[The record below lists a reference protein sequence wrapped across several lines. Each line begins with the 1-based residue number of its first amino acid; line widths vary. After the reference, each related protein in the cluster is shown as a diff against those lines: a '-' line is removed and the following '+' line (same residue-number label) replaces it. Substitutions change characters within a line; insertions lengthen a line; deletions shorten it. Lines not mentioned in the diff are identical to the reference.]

1 MALKPPYSSEASG
14 VSRSRTQAET
24 VHFWDYLESLLDA
37 TDCTSEAQVN
47 SALVA
52 YVKTASERYGDY
64 LVDDRDFYRVALLLL
79 SAPLYERNK
88 AFCISKML
96 SLLSIDLL
104 EMSMKFVISY
114 ILLCECKAD
123 SSSLDYV
130 LDYQGFTVIYN
141 KLYEHFA
148 YLHRYSND
156 EESKLEANITEL
168 DEEINEELR
177 KISTVLLDL
186 LFQILKYSKCE
197 LGNLQQVDDFF
208 VYYMMVSLRSD
219 TVEDMYNNAKF
230 RLLLALNEQY
240 IISNHKAGLEN
251 KVYAYLMNHTVS
263 KQFMELL
270 LLQFNRTIDKSL
282 QIMMCKI
289 IYLIL
294 TSRDDIAMN
303 YFYLNDLHVVTDVL
317 IRNLTN
323 ISEDEEVL
331 RNTFLRILDL
341 ILRKTEWTQTHY
353 REQELLELL
362 EYLCSV
368 DNLCSSG
375 DVKSEHMSTTKLALK
390 CRQSIRQLK
399 AEQKHSRD
407 IVMVQPTRPKTPES
421 RFEQKE
427 SHIKIPM
434 NKITSAIGRSPFA
447 SPPPPPPSR
456 RV

>member
-1 MALKPPYSSEASG
+1 MALKPPYSPESG
-14 VSRSRTQAET
+14 GASRSRTQTET
-24 VHFWDYLESLLDA
+24 VHFWEYLESLLDA
-37 TDCTSEAQVN
+37 ADCTSEAQVN

-52 YVKTASERYGDY
+52 YVKTASERYGEY
-64 LVDDRDFYRVALLLL
+64 LVEDRDFYRVALLLL
-79 SAPLYERNK
+79 RAPLYERNK
-88 AFCISKML
+88 SFCISKML

-123 SSSLDYV
+123 SSSLDHV

-148 YLHRYSND
+148 YLHRYSDD
-156 EESKLEANITEL
+156 EETTFEANITEL

-197 LGNLQQVDDFF
+197 LANLQRVDDFF

-240 IISNHKAGLEN
+240 MISNHKAGLEN
-251 KVYAYLMNHTVS
+251 KVYAYLMNHTAS
-263 KQFMELL
+263 KQFVELL
-270 LLQFNRTIDKSL
+270 LLQFNRTVDKSL

-294 TSRDDIAMN
+294 TSRDEIAMD

-341 ILRKTEWTQTHY
+341 ILRKTEWTQSHY

-375 DVKSEHMSTTKLALK
+375 NVKSEHMSTTKLAFK
-390 CRQSIRQLK
+390 CRQAIRQLK
-399 AEQKHSRD
+399 VEQKKSRD
-407 IVMVQPTRPKTPES
+407 AAAAPAPRPKTPEP
-421 RFEQKE
+421 RFERTD
-427 SHIKIPM
+427 SHMSVPM
-434 NKITSAIGRSPFA
+434 DKITRAIGRSPFA